1 MKKRSGN
8 EGSVKGVIYLL
19 IFVLMVFLA
28 VKFTTPFYHYYFF
41 KMQAEGDLKIQSIQ
55 QKVILAKVMETVEE
69 FNVPVTEKDLRIIVD
84 GRDRSLKA
92 NWTEEVDIFG
102 FYQKEFPF
110 DLDIAVKTWD

>member
-41 KMQAEGDLKIQSIQ
+41 KMQAEGDLKIQTRMVKQ
-55 QKVILAKVMETVEE
+55 LKAKVMETIKE
-69 FNVPVTEKDLRIIVD
+69 FNVPLSEENLLITVD
-84 GRDRSLKA
+84 GKHRTLKTS
-92 NWTEEVDIFG
+92 WTEEVDIFG
-102 FYQKEFPF
+102 YYQREFHF
-110 DLDIAVKTWD
+110 DVDIAVTTWD

>member
-41 KMQAEGDLKIQSIQ
+41 KMQAEGDLKIQSTRLKAVQ
-55 QKVILAKVMETVEE
+55 AKVMETVEE
-69 FNVPVTEKDLRIIVD
+69 FNVPVTEKDLIITVD
-84 GRDRSLKA
+84 GRDRTLKA
-92 NWTEEVDIFG
+92 SWTEEVDIFG
-102 FYQKEFPF
+102 YYQKEFHF

>member
-28 VKFTTPFYHYYFF
+28 VKFATPFYHYYFF
-41 KMQAEGDLKIQSIQ
+41 KMQAEGDLKIQSNQ
-55 QKVILAKVMETVEE
+55 VKVVQAKVMETAQG
-69 FNVPVTEKDLRIIVD
+69 FNVPVTEKDLIITVD
-84 GRDRSLKA
+84 GKHRTLKA
-92 NWTEEVDIFG
+92 SWTEVVDIFG
-102 FYQKEFPF
+102 YYQKEFPF